1 VIATVGYDVFGVIQ
15 VEGADPE
22 VFWIIWIDPQ
32 LRRGSFMKT
41 SQNLT
46 ESEVLTE
53 LKKIGR
59 TEAEIDSLIKRAR
72 EKPR

>member
-1 VIATVGYDVFGVIQ
+1 VGYDVFGVIQ
-15 VEGADPE
+15 VEGADSE

-32 LRRGSFMKT
+32 LRGGSLLKT

-53 LKKIGR
+53 LREIGR
-59 TEAEIDSLIKRAR
+59 TEVEIVSLIKRAR